1 MSPLLNHYGLRRP
14 PFARATPKEAVL
26 DHRGFQEARRRLRF
40 TIDLDGI
47 CSLLSESGLGKSLL
61 LGLVSD
67 ELQQAGWSVHYLA
80 HSTTGPFGLVN
91 VLARKAGL
99 APRRSRAETAQHLSS
114 SLLEDERR
122 HLLVLDEAHALPDAT
137 LEDVRLLTITD
148 FDRRSPFV
156 LLLAGQP
163 SLDDRLADP
172 VHYAL
177 DQRITTVA
185 RLLPLSPTEVSQ
197 YVQRRLAAAGAPGP
211 VFDDGAVDVV
221 ADLAGGVPRRINNLA
236 TAALIVAA
244 ARDRRL
250 VSAQDVQDAHLDR
263 GRP

>member
-1 MSPLLNHYGLRRP
+1 M
-14 PFARATPKEAVL
+14 
-26 DHRGFQEARRRLRF
+26 
-40 TIDLDGI
+40 
-47 CSLLSESGLGKSLL
+47 GKSLL

-67 ELQQAGWSVHYLA
+67 ELQGAGWVVHYLA

-99 APRRSRAETAQHLSS
+99 APRRSRAETAQYLVST
-114 SLLEDERR
+114 LLEDERR
-122 HLLVLDEAHALPDAT
+122 HLLVLDEAHALPDDT
-137 LEDVRLLTITD
+137 LQDVRLLTITD

-156 LLLAGQP
+156 LLLAGQI
-163 SLDDRLADP
+163 SLDERLAEP

-185 RLLPLSPTEVSQ
+185 RLLPLSPAEVAE
-197 YVQRRLAAAGAPGP
+197 YVERRLAAAGAGAP
-211 VFDDGAVDVV
+211 VFEDGAVETL
-221 ADLAGGVPRRINNLA
+221 ADRSGGIPRSVNNLA
-236 TAALIVAA
+236 TASLIVAA

-250 VSAQDVQDAHLDR
+250 VRAQDVQDAHLDR